1 MLKIKDKAKELGVSV
16 ATLRRWHKKGLL
28 LPDFITF
35 GGHRRYQAEIITEN
49 RQVIGYSRV
58 SSSDQKEDLTR
69 QSTLL
74 QQAGVDKVIDDVG
87 SGFPLF
93 EQLCSHFDVK
103 LTVLR
108 QQEALSFEN
117 QLVQDLISIIT
128 VFSTKLYGK
137 RSHANKKAI
146 I

>member
-58 SSSDQKEDLTR
+58 SSSDQKEDLIR

-87 SGFPLF
+87 SGFNF
-93 EQLCSHFDVK
+93 
-103 LTVLR
+103 
-108 QQEALSFEN
+108 
-117 QLVQDLISIIT
+117 
-128 VFSTKLYGK
+128 
-137 RSHANKKAI
+137 NKKGFKSLLTLIFQNKIKEIKVVEKDRLLRFGFSAF
-146 I
+146 